1 MFNDVIFHYVFGSTQ
16 GAECLRHLINA
27 VLRDSNQTAIDSLVI
42 RNPFNY
48 TEFLHGKQSIIDVRA
63 KEEGG
68 RYINVEVQINPQK
81 NYLERV
87 LYYWSKTY
95 CDQLLEG
102 DDWQNLVPTLAISF
116 SGFPLFP
123 HTSELHVPC
132 EIRATHDPTQ
142 RVTDHLQ
149 FHFLDFSRLSKLS
162 DRTIL
167 NKEIVSIMYYMV
179 HNHEENNPLLVK
191 IQQQYTEVLAMEN
204 RYRNAV
210 DDEHIRLAA
219 EIQEKARRDY
229 AGQMNYAKEIG
240 FNTGREEGHKVGLEE
255 GLEEGIGKGRI
266 EKSQSYL
273 ILLLNKKFG
282 LTKEEEQ
289 SILNC
294 DEEVKLDK
302 ALLEILTSETKA
314 QVLDLL

>member
-1 MFNDVIFHYVFGSTQ
+1 
-16 GAECLRHLINA
+16 
-27 VLRDSNQTAIDSLVI
+27 
-42 RNPFNY
+42 
-48 TEFLHGKQSIIDVRA
+48 
-63 KEEGG
+63 
-68 RYINVEVQINPQK
+68 
-81 NYLERV
+81 
-87 LYYWSKTY
+87 
-95 CDQLLEG
+95 
-102 DDWQNLVPTLAISF
+102 
-116 SGFPLFP
+116 
-123 HTSELHVPC
+123 
-132 EIRATHDPTQ
+132 
-142 RVTDHLQ
+142 
-149 FHFLDFSRLSKLS
+149 
-162 DRTIL
+162 
-167 NKEIVSIMYYMV
+167 MV